1 MAKRAVKQSART
13 LTRRRLL
20 AAAGAG
26 IAGAA
31 ATRLVAPWEAHAAP
45 AQIRGSS
52 LRILVWSHFVP
63 AYDTAFDKYANDWG
77 VENAVTVRVDHIP
90 IDQLPARIASEL
102 AAGAGHDIVQHHTQI
117 LVYQYHQ
124 QLVDLSDIANKI
136 GAAAGGWIPMAK
148 QVAQVNGTWYLL
160 PEFYIAQPMLWRTDL
175 FKEYGLKEPSTW
187 DAARIAGRTG
197 KGKTPKHDTGIQ
209 ISHCNDSNHD
219 WRAIFYAFGVKET
232 DPSGKEIQWDSKA
245 LREAM
250 RFGKALYDECMTPQV
265 LSWDNVSDNR
275 YLGSGV
281 AIWIHDA
288 ISAFRSIQNVN
299 PDLYKNIQVAGPWV
313 EPRGPAG
320 HPTPVVDPVA
330 MGIWKFSRN
339 QAAAK
344 AFLEKYIAD
353 VKFSM
358 VQSKGYNMP
367 MLQGWYKKP
376 MPVLGT
382 DPTVGYL
389 QEMGK
394 YALINGYP
402 GPFTAAAAEV
412 LATFVVPDMMTRYV
426 QSNDLEG
433 SIKWGMGQIKSIY
446 AKYKS

>member
-1 MAKRAVKQSART
+1 MAKRIVKQSART
-13 LTRRRLL
+13 LTRRGLL
-20 AAAGAG
+20 TAAGAG

-31 ATRLVAPWEAHAAP
+31 ASRLVAPWQAGAAP

-52 LRILVWSHFVP
+52 LRILVWSHFIP

-90 IDQLPARIASEL
+90 IDQLPARIAPEP
-102 AAGAGHDIVQHHTQI
+102 AAGAGHDVVQHHTQI
-117 LVYQYHQ
+117 LVHQYYR
-124 QLVDLSDIANKI
+124 QLVDMSDIVDRLGK
-136 GAAAGGWIPMAK
+136 AGGGFIPMAK
-148 QVAQVNGTWYLL
+148 QVAQVNGTWYLV

-175 FKEYGLKEPSTW
+175 FQEYNLKEPSTW
-187 DAARIAGRTG
+187 DAARVAGRVG
-197 KGKTPKHDTGIQ
+197 KSKSPKHDTGIQ

-232 DPSGKEIQWDSKA
+232 DPSGKELQWDSKE

-299 PDLYKNIQVAGPWV
+299 PDLYKKIQVAGPWI
-313 EPRGPAG
+313 EPKGTVSR
-320 HPTPVVDPVA
+320 PTPVVDPTALGV
-330 MGIWKFSRN
+330 WKFSKN

-344 AFLEKYIAD
+344 AFIEKYCGD
-353 VKFSM
+353 VKFSLTE
-358 VQSKGYNMP
+358 SKGYNMP
-367 MLQGWYKKP
+367 MLQKWYTKP
-376 MPVLGT
+376 MVVLGS

-389 QEMGK
+389 QDLGK

-412 LATFVVPDMMTRYV
+412 LSTFVVPDMMTRYV

-433 SIKWGMGQIKSIY
+433 SIKWGMGQIKSVY
-446 AKYKS
+446 AKYK